1 MDLTLDERQLLAD
14 FRRLPAGGQKELLDY
29 VAFLAGR
36 QHRAADAPTSGATN
50 QCRLDSEEARP
61 EADIEPISTE

>member
-29 VAFLAGR
+29 AAFLVGKDER
-36 QHRAADAPTSGATN
+36 RVDAQNSGAN
-50 QCRLDSEEARP
+50 QCGLDSKEARP
-61 EADIEPISTE
+61 EASSEPIFTE